1 MGLDPISGA
10 DWESICVRGV
20 GIVTAMR
27 VEARC
32 LTKGRLPFNE
42 RISVGERGAIWL
54 SGMGAEAA
62 RAAAEGLRASGATA
76 LMSFGFAGA
85 LEPSLRPGN
94 LVLPELIHVGRLLK
108 VDLSW
113 RDSLLQRL
121 SENSGVVGGILA
133 ASACVLTSG
142 TTKSDLARATG
153 ACAVDMESGAVAEV
167 AAHAGIPFLAVRAIS
182 DPLEFSPPAV
192 LLDVVR
198 PDGSADLVR
207 LLPLLLRRVLT
218 VGTLLRLAT
227 DSRAAC
233 SALIRVTRMAGAE
246 MGIASRNSASSPASF

>member
-1 MGLDPISGA
+1 MRTT
-10 DWESICVRGV
+10 VR
-20 GIVTAMR
+20 
-27 VEARC
+27 
-32 LTKGRLPFNE
+32 
-42 RISVGERGAIWL
+42 L
-54 SGMGAEAA
+54 SDEFYRTVRA

-94 LVLPELIHVGRLLK
+94 LVLPELIHVGHLLK

-121 SENSGVVGGILA
+121 SENSSVVGGILA